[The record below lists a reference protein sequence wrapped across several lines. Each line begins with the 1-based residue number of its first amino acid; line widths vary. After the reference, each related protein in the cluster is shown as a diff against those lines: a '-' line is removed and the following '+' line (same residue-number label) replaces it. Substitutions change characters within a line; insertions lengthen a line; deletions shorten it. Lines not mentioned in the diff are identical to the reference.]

1 MVLINLDAITS
12 ATSVAAQ
19 SIKLDGSIGM
29 LKEGMTADMIAVQG
43 NPITDFT
50 AMRRVV
56 LVVRDGRV
64 VKN

>member
-1 MVLINLDAITS
+1 
-12 ATSVAAQ
+12 
-19 SIKLDGSIGM
+19 
-29 LKEGMTADMIAVQG
+29 MTADVIAVQG
-43 NPITDFT
+43 NPIADFT